1 MNEKFTENIH
11 VLDGSM
17 AAALKEQGIDSTGEL
32 WTAQAL
38 SDNIEA
44 VYDAHYSYLAAGAQM
59 ILTDTYQ
66 ANLQA
71 FEKAGHSK
79 QQAENLVGM
88 AVLMAQKARDD
99 YEEQTGKHALVAAS
113 IGPYGAYLADGSEY
127 RGDYLLNDAQY
138 LNFHLPRLTAVLA
151 QAPDCLA
158 LETQPKLS
166 EPLALLRW
174 LEKNVPQM
182 PVYVS
187 FTLRDEMTLSD
198 GTELK
203 RAVAAISKFE
213 QVFAIGVNCI
223 VPELVSGALK
233 VMRQATTKK
242 LIVYPNL
249 GAQYDP
255 ETKTWAK
262 SEQQL
267 DFTQLTEKWY
277 QAGASIIGGCCMT
290 TSPQISQIATY
301 FEQYQKVNV

>member
-1 MNEKFTENIH
+1 MEEKFDKLH
-11 VLDGSM
+11 VLDGSL
-17 AAALKEQGIDSTGEL
+17 AAALEEQGVKNESEL

-38 SDNIEA
+38 SANIEA

-71 FEKAGHSK
+71 FEKAGYSK

-88 AVLMAQKARDD
+88 AVLVAQKARDD

-138 LNFHLPRLTAVLA
+138 LNFHLPRLTAILA
-151 QAPDCLA
+151 QTPDCLA

-187 FTLRDEMTLSD
+187 FTLRDETTLSD
-198 GTELK
+198 GTKLE

-223 VPELVSGALK
+223 APELVSGALK
-233 VMRQATTKK
+233 VIRQATTKK
-242 LIVYPNL
+242 IIVYPNL
-249 GAQYDP
+249 GAKYDP
-255 ETKTWAK
+255 ETKQWAK

-267 DFTQLTEKWY
+267 DFTQQAEKWH

-301 FEQYQKVNV
+301 FEQYQKENV

>member
-1 MNEKFTENIH
+1 MEEKFDKLH
-11 VLDGSM
+11 VLDGSL
-17 AAALKEQGIDSTGEL
+17 AAALEEQGVKNESEL

-88 AVLMAQKARDD
+88 AVLVAQKARDD

-138 LNFHLPRLTAVLA
+138 LNFHLPRLTAILA

-187 FTLRDEMTLSD
+187 FTLRDETTLSD
-198 GTELK
+198 GTKLE
-203 RAVAAISKFE
+203 RAIAAISKFE

-223 VPELVSGALK
+223 APDLVSGALK

-255 ETKTWAK
+255 ETKVWAK

-267 DFTQLTEKWY
+267 DFTQLAEKWH
-277 QAGASIIGGCCMT
+277 QAGASIIGGCCVT
-290 TSPQISQIATY
+290 TSPQINQIATY
-301 FEQYQKVNV
+301 FEQYQKENV

>member
-88 AVLMAQKARDD
+88 AVLVAQKARDD

-138 LNFHLPRLTAVLA
+138 LNFHLPRFTAVLA

-277 QAGASIIGGCCMT
+277 QAGARIIGGCCMT

-301 FEQYQKVNV
+301 FEQYQKENV

>member
-301 FEQYQKVNV
+301 FEQYQKENV

>member
-88 AVLMAQKARDD
+88 AVLVAQKARDD

-138 LNFHLPRLTAVLA
+138 LNFHLPRLTAILA

>member
-1 MNEKFTENIH
+1 MEEKFDKLH
-11 VLDGSM
+11 VLDGSL
-17 AAALKEQGIDSTGEL
+17 AAALEEQGVKNESEL

-38 SDNIEA
+38 SANIEA

-71 FEKAGHSK
+71 FEKAGYSK

-88 AVLMAQKARDD
+88 AVLVAQKARDD
-99 YEEQTGKHALVAAS
+99 YEGQTGKHALVAAS

-138 LNFHLPRLTAVLA
+138 LNFHLPRLTAILA
-151 QAPDCLA
+151 QTPDCLA

-187 FTLRDEMTLSD
+187 FTLRDETTLSD
-198 GTELK
+198 GTKLK

-223 VPELVSGALK
+223 APELVSGALK
-233 VMRQATTKK
+233 VIRQATTKK
-242 LIVYPNL
+242 IIVYPNL
-249 GAQYDP
+249 GAKYDP
-255 ETKTWAK
+255 ETKQWAK

-267 DFTQLTEKWY
+267 AFTQLAEKWH

-301 FEQYQKVNV
+301 FEQYQKENV

>member
-38 SDNIEA
+38 SDNTEA

-88 AVLMAQKARDD
+88 AVLVAQKARDD

-301 FEQYQKVNV
+301 FEQYQKENV

>member
-17 AAALKEQGIDSTGEL
+17 AATLKEQGIDSTGEL

-88 AVLMAQKARDD
+88 AVLVAQKARDD

-151 QAPDCLA
+151 QTPDCLA

-301 FEQYQKVNV
+301 LEQYQKENV

>member
-88 AVLMAQKARDD
+88 AVLVAQKARDD

-138 LNFHLPRLTAVLA
+138 LNFHLPRFTAVLA

-301 FEQYQKVNV
+301 FEQYQKENV

>member
-277 QAGASIIGGCCMT
+277 QAGASIIGGCCMP

>member
-1 MNEKFTENIH
+1 
-11 VLDGSM
+11 
-17 AAALKEQGIDSTGEL
+17 
-32 WTAQAL
+32 
-38 SDNIEA
+38 
-44 VYDAHYSYLAAGAQM
+44 M

-88 AVLMAQKARDD
+88 AVLVAQKARDD

-138 LNFHLPRLTAVLA
+138 LNFHLPRFTAVLA
-151 QAPDCLA
+151 QAPDFLA

-277 QAGASIIGGCCMT
+277 QAGARIIGGCCMT

-301 FEQYQKVNV
+301 FEQYQKENV

>member
-44 VYDAHYSYLAAGAQM
+44 VYDAHYRYLAAGAQM

-88 AVLMAQKARDD
+88 AVLVAQKARDD

-203 RAVAAISKFE
+203 RVVAAISKFE

-301 FEQYQKVNV
+301 FEQYQKENV

>member
-88 AVLMAQKARDD
+88 AVLVAQKARDD

-138 LNFHLPRLTAVLA
+138 LNFHLPRFTAVLA

-277 QAGASIIGGCCMT
+277 QAGARIIGGCCMT

>member
-1 MNEKFTENIH
+1 
-11 VLDGSM
+11 
-17 AAALKEQGIDSTGEL
+17 
-32 WTAQAL
+32 
-38 SDNIEA
+38 
-44 VYDAHYSYLAAGAQM
+44 M

-88 AVLMAQKARDD
+88 AILVAQKARDD

-138 LNFHLPRLTAVLA
+138 LNFHLPRLTAILA

-174 LEKNVPQM
+174 LEKNVPQI

-187 FTLRDEMTLSD
+187 FTLQDEMTLSD
-198 GTELK
+198 GTKLE

-223 VPELVSGALK
+223 APDLVSGALK

-255 ETKTWAK
+255 ETKVWAK

-267 DFTQLTEKWY
+267 DFTQLAEKWH
-277 QAGASIIGGCCMT
+277 QAGASIIGGCCVT
-290 TSPQISQIATY
+290 TSPQINQIATY
-301 FEQYQKVNV
+301 FEQYQKENV

>member
-88 AVLMAQKARDD
+88 AVLVAQKSRDD

>member
-88 AVLMAQKARDD
+88 AVLVAQKARDD

-267 DFTQLTEKWY
+267 DFTQLTEKWH

>member
-1 MNEKFTENIH
+1 MEEKFDKLH
-11 VLDGSM
+11 VLDGSL
-17 AAALKEQGIDSTGEL
+17 AAALEEQGVKNESEL
-32 WTAQAL
+32 WTAQTL

-88 AVLMAQKARDD
+88 AVLVAQKARDD

-138 LNFHLPRLTAVLA
+138 LNFHLPRLTAILA

-187 FTLRDEMTLSD
+187 FTLQDETTLSD
-198 GTELK
+198 GTKLE

-223 VPELVSGALK
+223 APDLVSGALK
-233 VMRQATTKK
+233 VMRQATAKK

-255 ETKTWAK
+255 ETKVWAK

-267 DFTQLTEKWY
+267 DFTQLAEKWH

-290 TSPQISQIATY
+290 MSPQINQIATY
-301 FEQYQKVNV
+301 FEQYQKENV

>member
-17 AAALKEQGIDSTGEL
+17 AVALKEQGIDSTGEL

-38 SDNIEA
+38 SDNTEA

-88 AVLMAQKARDD
+88 AVLVAQKARDD

-301 FEQYQKVNV
+301 FEQYQKENV

>member
-88 AVLMAQKARDD
+88 AVLVAQKARDD

-242 LIVYPNL
+242 LIIYPNL

-267 DFTQLTEKWY
+267 DFTQLTEKWH

-301 FEQYQKVNV
+301 FEQYQKENV

>member
-1 MNEKFTENIH
+1 MEEKFDKLH
-11 VLDGSM
+11 VLDGSL
-17 AAALKEQGIDSTGEL
+17 AAALEEQGVKSESEL
-32 WTAQAL
+32 WTAQVL
-38 SDNIEA
+38 SANIEA

-88 AVLMAQKARDD
+88 AVLVAQKARDD
-99 YEEQTGKHALVAAS
+99 YEEQTGKRALVAAS

-138 LNFHLPRLTAVLA
+138 LNFHLPRLTAILA
-151 QAPDCLA
+151 QGPDCLA

-182 PVYVS
+182 PVYVA
-187 FTLRDEMTLSD
+187 FTLRDETTLSD
-198 GTELK
+198 GTKLE

-213 QVFAIGVNCI
+213 QVFAIGINCI
-223 VPELVSGALK
+223 APELVSGALK
-233 VMRQATTKK
+233 VIRQATTKK
-242 LIVYPNL
+242 IIVYPNL
-249 GAQYDP
+249 GAKYDP
-255 ETKTWAK
+255 ETKQWAK

-267 DFTQLTEKWY
+267 DFTQLAEKWH

-301 FEQYQKVNV
+301 FEQYQKENV

>member
-88 AVLMAQKARDD
+88 AVLVAQKARDD

-151 QAPDCLA
+151 QTPDCLA

-301 FEQYQKVNV
+301 FEQYQKENV

>member
-17 AAALKEQGIDSTGEL
+17 AATLKEQGIDSTGEL

-88 AVLMAQKARDD
+88 AVLVAQKARDD

-151 QAPDCLA
+151 QTPDCLA

-267 DFTQLTEKWY
+267 DFTQLTEKWH

-301 FEQYQKVNV
+301 FEQYQKENV

>member
-174 LEKNVPQM
+174 MEKNVPQM

>member
-88 AVLMAQKARDD
+88 AVLVAQKARDD

-203 RAVAAISKFE
+203 RVVAAISKFE

-249 GAQYDP
+249 GAQYL
-255 ETKTWAK
+255 
-262 SEQQL
+262 SL
-267 DFTQLTEKWY
+267 
-277 QAGASIIGGCCMT
+277 IHI
-290 TSPQISQIATY
+290 
-301 FEQYQKVNV
+301 

>member
-17 AAALKEQGIDSTGEL
+17 AATLKEQGIDSTGEL

-88 AVLMAQKARDD
+88 AVLVAQKARDD

-151 QAPDCLA
+151 QTPDCLA
-158 LETQPKLS
+158 LETHPKLS

-301 FEQYQKVNV
+301 FEQYQKENV

>member
-88 AVLMAQKARDD
+88 VVLMAQKARDD

>member
-88 AVLMAQKARDD
+88 AVLVAQKARDD

-242 LIVYPNL
+242 LIIYPNL

-301 FEQYQKVNV
+301 FEQYQKENV

>member
-88 AVLMAQKARDD
+88 AVLVAQKARDD

-267 DFTQLTEKWY
+267 DFTQLTEKWH

-301 FEQYQKVNV
+301 F

>member
-88 AVLMAQKARDD
+88 AVLVAQKARDD

-187 FTLRDEMTLSD
+187 FTLRDKMTLSD

-301 FEQYQKVNV
+301 FEQYQKENV

>member
-88 AVLMAQKARDD
+88 AVLVAQKARDD

-267 DFTQLTEKWY
+267 DFTQLTEKWH
-277 QAGASIIGGCCMT
+277 QAGVSIIGGCCMT

-301 FEQYQKVNV
+301 FEQYQKENV

>member
-1 MNEKFTENIH
+1 MEEKFDKLH
-11 VLDGSM
+11 VLDGSL
-17 AAALKEQGIDSTGEL
+17 AAALEEQGVKNESEL

-38 SDNIEA
+38 SANIEA

-88 AVLMAQKARDD
+88 AVLVAQKARDD

-138 LNFHLPRLTAVLA
+138 LNFHLPRLTAILA
-151 QAPDCLA
+151 QGPDCLA

-182 PVYVS
+182 PVYVA
-187 FTLRDEMTLSD
+187 FTLRDETTLSD
-198 GTELK
+198 GTKLK

-223 VPELVSGALK
+223 APEIVSGALK
-233 VMRQATTKK
+233 VIRQATTKK
-242 LIVYPNL
+242 IIVYPNL
-249 GAQYDP
+249 GAKYDP
-255 ETKTWAK
+255 ETKQWAK

-267 DFTQLTEKWY
+267 DFTQLAEKWH

-301 FEQYQKVNV
+301 FEQYQKENV

>member
-66 ANLQA
+66 ANLKA

-88 AVLMAQKARDD
+88 AVLVAQKARDD

-290 TSPQISQIATY
+290 TIPQISQIATY
-301 FEQYQKVNV
+301 FEQYQKENV

>member
-1 MNEKFTENIH
+1 MEEKFDKLH
-11 VLDGSM
+11 VLDGSL
-17 AAALKEQGIDSTGEL
+17 AAALEEQGVKNESEL

-38 SDNIEA
+38 SANIEA

-88 AVLMAQKARDD
+88 AVLVAQKARDD

-138 LNFHLPRLTAVLA
+138 LNFHLPRLTTILA
-151 QAPDCLA
+151 QSPDCLA

-182 PVYVS
+182 PVYVA
-187 FTLRDEMTLSD
+187 FTLRDETTLSD
-198 GTELK
+198 GTKLE

-213 QVFAIGVNCI
+213 QVFAIGINCI
-223 VPELVSGALK
+223 APELVSGALK
-233 VMRQATTKK
+233 VIRQATTKK
-242 LIVYPNL
+242 IIVYPNL
-249 GAQYDP
+249 GAKYDP
-255 ETKTWAK
+255 ETKQWAK

-267 DFTQLTEKWY
+267 DFTQLAEKWH

-301 FEQYQKVNV
+301 FEQYQKENV

>member
-1 MNEKFTENIH
+1 
-11 VLDGSM
+11 
-17 AAALKEQGIDSTGEL
+17 
-32 WTAQAL
+32 
-38 SDNIEA
+38 
-44 VYDAHYSYLAAGAQM
+44 M

-88 AVLMAQKARDD
+88 AVLVAQKARDD

-242 LIVYPNL
+242 LIIYPNL

-267 DFTQLTEKWY
+267 DFTQLTEKWH

-301 FEQYQKVNV
+301 FEQYQKENV

>member
-88 AVLMAQKARDD
+88 AVLVAQKARDD

-242 LIVYPNL
+242 LIIYPNL

>member
-88 AVLMAQKARDD
+88 AVLVAQKARDD

-182 PVYVS
+182 LVYVS

-301 FEQYQKVNV
+301 FEQYQKENV

>member
-88 AVLMAQKARDD
+88 AVLVAQKARDD
-99 YEEQTGKHALVAAS
+99 YEEQTGKRALVAAS

-301 FEQYQKVNV
+301 FEQYQKENV

>member
-1 MNEKFTENIH
+1 MEEKFDKLH
-11 VLDGSM
+11 VLDGSL
-17 AAALKEQGIDSTGEL
+17 AAALEDQGVKNESEL

-38 SDNIEA
+38 SANIEA

-88 AVLMAQKARDD
+88 AVLVAQKARDD

-138 LNFHLPRLTAVLA
+138 LNFHLPRLTAILA
-151 QAPDCLA
+151 QGPDCLA

-182 PVYVS
+182 PVYVA
-187 FTLRDEMTLSD
+187 FTLRDETTLSD
-198 GTELK
+198 GTKLE

-223 VPELVSGALK
+223 APEIVSGALK
-233 VMRQATTKK
+233 VIRQATTKK
-242 LIVYPNL
+242 IIVYPNL
-249 GAQYDP
+249 GAKYDP
-255 ETKTWAK
+255 ETKQWAK

-267 DFTQLTEKWY
+267 DFTQLAEKWH

-301 FEQYQKVNV
+301 FEQYQKENV